1 MDSWTMVSTPGVLAK
16 WAAIRGSI
24 GAIREVATTLSQ
36 LADTKIH
43 PCSEPAVRSVGSK
56 DTSLARP
63 SALKLQWAFHDIA
76 DIPKGRGLVVMTPRP
91 TSARDLSRGRNDRV
105 GLEG

>member
-43 PCSEPAVRSVGSK
+43 PCSEPAVRFVGSK
-56 DTSLARP
+56 ASSLART
-63 SALKLQWAFHDIA
+63 SALKHQWSFHDIA
-76 DIPKGRGLVVMTPRP
+76 DIPKDRGLGVMTPKL
-91 TSARDLSRGRNDRV
+91 TSAQITSRGRNDGV
-105 GLEG
+105 CLEG

>member
-16 WAAIRGSI
+16 WLVIRGSI

-56 DTSLARP
+56 ASSLART
-63 SALKLQWAFHDIA
+63 SALKHQWSFHDIA
-76 DIPKGRGLVVMTPRP
+76 NIPKSLELYVMTPRP

-105 GLEG
+105 